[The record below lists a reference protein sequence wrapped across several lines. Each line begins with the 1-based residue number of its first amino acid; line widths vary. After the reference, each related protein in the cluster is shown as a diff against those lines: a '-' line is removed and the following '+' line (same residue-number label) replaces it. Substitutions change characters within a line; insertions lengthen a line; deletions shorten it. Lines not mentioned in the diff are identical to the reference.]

1 MSIFPKDPIINN
13 NWLAKHYIALSVL
26 DMRQVLIGQEISLEE
41 VTESASKLPRVS
53 GSRRFLKITPF
64 VSTKHK
70 WDCWKQNIIFGSLS
84 HTKHFA
90 LLYCLLKRISGSH
103 AKSTYR
109 KKHKKIF
116 LLDFVIFFLSIT
128 LPYYDIFI

>member
-1 MSIFPKDPIINN
+1 MWISHKDPIINK

-26 DMRQVLIGQEISLEE
+26 DLRQVLIGQEISLEE

-70 WDCWKQNIIFGSLS
+70 WDCWKQNIILGSLS

-90 LLYCLLKRISGSH
+90 LLYSLFKKDFW
-103 AKSTYR
+103 KSCEIYIPQ
-109 KKHKKIF
+109 KKHKIF
-116 LLDFVIFFLSIT
+116 LLYFVIFFFSTT
-128 LPYYDIFI
+128 LPYIDTFI